1 MYMLDIESG
10 GMPLDVLPDPHVVID
25 AAGAVLAATQH
36 FDWRL
41 LGEPRALPHL
51 ATTHDSRVDLAADI
65 DGRRRVFSASWMPC
79 RWHGAPARMV
89 RLLDVTDER
98 QHTEAVEA
106 GMHTLEDVLD
116 ALPTS
121 LLILDG
127 DGRIMSGNAR
137 WHVLARSNGMS
148 MPDAGIGANYLGVCE
163 RSAAQGDQDAAKVA
177 EGLRSVLQRRAL
189 AYETE
194 YMLVGE
200 SGVERWY
207 FLSINALVAHPG
219 AVIQHYDITDTHRQ
233 QEERIEALA
242 HFKAVFDGALDGIII
257 FNDDLRVLS
266 TNAAATA
273 LVTPRTDDGGHRSL
287 LELVVREDH
296 ERLIADREELLTAG
310 AVRGQLRMHGAN
322 GETVY
327 VEYAA
332 RASVVPGRH
341 VAVVHDVTSAR
352 RLEAQLRQSQKME
365 ALGQLTG
372 GIAHDFNNLLTI
384 IQAQSDLML
393 ADESAP
399 DDMREGLEQVLRAS
413 QRGADMVRK
422 LMTFGR
428 REQLRVVPM
437 QLDVAVQDVSGML
450 RRLLPETIAVAYEV
464 RGAVPSVRADATA
477 LQQILLNL
485 ATNARDAMRDGG
497 GDLRLVL
504 TTVAADDITGVPV
517 LAAARTG
524 ARRGGPQHFATLSV
538 TDTGCGMSPDVMA
551 QIFEPFFTTK
561 RQGEGTGL
569 GMSMVYGLMDQMG
582 GYVTVESEVGA
593 GTTVRLFFPA
603 LRGVRSASVE
613 QAVGV
618 AATKRGSERI
628 LLVEDDA
635 DIRTL
640 TARVL
645 RRAGYHVTEAVNGE
659 DAEERLRSHADGKE
673 PPYALVVS
681 DMVMPHGD
689 GLYVL
694 EATRRL
700 AAPARIVFVSGYA
713 GDGLSGAP
721 GGDIATIGSRFALAP
736 VQEGGAPPIIPK
748 PWTTSDFLSRIRAI
762 LDAPPNV
769 PLDATATHDASRA
782 G

>member
-1 MYMLDIESG
+1 MLDIESG

-25 AAGAVLAATQH
+25 AVGALLAATPH
-36 FDWRL
+36 FDRRL
-41 LGEPRALPHL
+41 LSEPRALQHL
-51 ATTHDSRVDLAADI
+51 ATTPDSRVDLAADV

-79 RWHGAPARMV
+79 RWRGTPARIV
-89 RLLDVTDER
+89 RLLDVTEER

-121 LLILDG
+121 LLIVDG
-127 DGRIMSGNAR
+127 TGHIMSGNAR
-137 WHVLARSNGMS
+137 WHVLARANGLS
-148 MPDAGIGANYLGVCE
+148 MPDAGIRANYVGVCE
-163 RSAAQGDQDAAKVA
+163 RSAAQGDEDAAKVA
-177 EGLRSVLQRRAL
+177 EGLRSVLARRAL

-194 YMLVGE
+194 YMLE
-200 SGVERWY
+200 NEAGVERWY
-207 FLSINALVAHPG
+207 YLSINALVSHPG

-266 TNAAATA
+266 TNAAASA
-273 LVTPRTDDGGHRSL
+273 LVAPRTDDGGHRSL
-287 LELVVREDH
+287 LEVVVREDH

-310 AVRGQLRMHGAN
+310 EVRGQLRMYGAN
-322 GETVY
+322 GQTVY

-341 VAVVHDVTSAR
+341 VAVVHDVTAAR
-352 RLEAQLRQSQKME
+352 QLEAQLRQSQKME

-393 ADESAP
+393 SDESAP
-399 DDMREGLEQVLRAS
+399 ADMQEGLEQVLRAS

-422 LMTFGR
+422 LMAFGR
-428 REQLRVVPM
+428 REQLRAVPTK
-437 QLDVAVQDVSGML
+437 LDEAVKDVYGML
-450 RRLLPETIAVAYEV
+450 RRLLPETITVAYEV
-464 RGAVPSVRADATA
+464 RGAIPSVRADATA

-504 TTVAADDITGVPV
+504 SSVAADDISGVPA
-517 LAAARTG
+517 LAARFG
-524 ARRGGPQHFATLSV
+524 GHRGGPPQFASLSV
-538 TDTGCGMSPDVMA
+538 TDTGCGMPPDVMA
-551 QIFEPFFTTK
+551 HVFEPFFTTK

-582 GYVTVESEVGA
+582 GFVTVESEVGS

-603 LRGVRSASVE
+603 LRGLPATPIERAASA
-613 QAVGV
+613 
-618 AATKRGSERI
+618 AAKEGGSERI

-645 RRAGYHVTEAVNGE
+645 RRAGYHVTEAVNGT
-659 DAEERLRSHADGKE
+659 DAEERLRAQAIGQE
-673 PPYALVVS
+673 LPFAIVVS

-694 EATRRL
+694 EAVRRL
-700 AAPARIVFVSGYA
+700 AVPARLIFVSGYT
-713 GDGLSGAP
+713 GDSLSGALD
-721 GGDIATIGSRFALAP
+721 GDMATIGSRFALSP
-736 VQEGGAPPIIPK
+736 VQEGCAPPIIQK
-748 PWTTSDFLSRIRAI
+748 PWTTSDFLSRIRAV